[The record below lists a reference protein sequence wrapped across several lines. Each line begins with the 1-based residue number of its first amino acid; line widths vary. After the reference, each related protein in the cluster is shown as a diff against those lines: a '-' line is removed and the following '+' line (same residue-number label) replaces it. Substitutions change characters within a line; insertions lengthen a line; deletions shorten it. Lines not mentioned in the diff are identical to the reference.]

1 MSRFAPL
8 ILALA
13 FVTPSTAHS
22 QQLLSLGLR
31 GGISQATMTLSG
43 DASPSGRTGFLV
55 GPTGTIWLSDGL
67 GIQFDA
73 LYVTKGFRP
82 DAATGVTTTL
92 DLSYLDV
99 PVTAVLNLPRVS
111 AGMFQARLQGGAALG
126 FRVQCAV
133 TDGGAAVGIQ
143 DCNPD
148 NVATFDLGLVGG
160 GGRQDRPG
168 AWWVHPRCDLHVRPA
183 GRQHL
188 REQYAEREQPR
199 AHDQR
204 GLPVPHH
211 LKSLPMGPGGRTA

>member
-1 MSRFAPL
+1 MSRFVPL

-13 FVTPSTAHS
+13 FVTPSTAHG

-99 PVTAVLNLPRVS
+99 PVTAVFNLPRVS

-160 GGRQDRPG
+160 AGVKIGRGRGGFTLDATYTFGLLDANISENNTLSAKNR
-168 AWWVHPRCDLHVRPA
+168 ALMISA
-183 GRQHL
+183 GFL
-188 REQYAEREQPR
+188 FPII
-199 AHDQR
+199 
-204 GLPVPHH
+204 
-211 LKSLPMGPGGRTA
+211 